1 MQLRRGYA
9 RGGGGGK
16 NPEEDG
22 DVAARAGPAHRI
34 NGKITARQIRLVI
47 VDESSSGGSA
57 NPDDD
62 DDDDDDDGGDD
73 DADISGGGGGGGG
86 AANAKGGAKRHEVIS
101 TMVALRR
108 AKEAGL
114 DLVEV
119 NPRAVPP
126 VCRLMAG
133 WWWQVNDEL
142 RLTRE

>member
-1 MQLRRGYA
+1 MQSRRGYA

-16 NPEEDG
+16 NSEEDG
-22 DVAARAGPAHRI
+22 DVAARSGPAHRI

-47 VDESSSGGSA
+47 PDESSSSSGA

-62 DDDDDDDGGDD
+62 GKDEDDDGGDD
-73 DADISGGGGGGGG
+73 ADVSDDGGGG
-86 AANAKGGAKRHEVIS
+86 AASANGGAKRHEVIS
-101 TMVALRR
+101 TIVALRR

-133 WWWQVNDEL
+133 RWCTHQVDEL
-142 RLTRE
+142 G